1 MLTLTFPLQKLPILA
16 LMRVE
21 SGDVDGALEL
31 LEPVSRAVLSQES
44 GLFWLSAALPIA
56 SALCTARSERAGD
69 WLEPLA
75 RYRGCLFD
83 WFVADIELGRIRAL
97 RREWEAAEVHFSDAT
112 ELCRRRG
119 LRPFLG
125 QIHYHR
131 ALMLL
136 ARRASGDHRRALELL
151 NEADAVFGELGL
163 HYLREKVRAVLAAPR
178 RGRPV
183 SEGPR
188 GLTARETNVVAL
200 LAEGK
205 SNREIAAHLF
215 VSERTVARHLE
226 NIYAKLGVTGRS
238 AAAAWAVQAGIAAPP
253 PGKTR

>member
-1 MLTLTFPLQKLPILA
+1 MWTAPLSFSNRCPVRSCPRSPA
-16 LMRVE
+16 S
-21 SGDVDGALEL
+21 SGCQQRCR
-31 LEPVSRAVLSQES
+31 SR
-44 GLFWLSAALPIA
+44 PH
-56 SALCTARSERAGD
+56 
-69 WLEPLA
+69 
-75 RYRGCLFD
+75 Y
-83 WFVADIELGRIRAL
+83 AL
-97 RREWEAAEVHFSDAT
+97 RGAT

-178 RGRPV
+178 RGRPG

-188 GLTARETNVVAL
+188 GLTARETSAGAL

-226 NIYAKLGVTGRS
+226 NI
-238 AAAAWAVQAGIAAPP
+238 
-253 PGKTR
+253 